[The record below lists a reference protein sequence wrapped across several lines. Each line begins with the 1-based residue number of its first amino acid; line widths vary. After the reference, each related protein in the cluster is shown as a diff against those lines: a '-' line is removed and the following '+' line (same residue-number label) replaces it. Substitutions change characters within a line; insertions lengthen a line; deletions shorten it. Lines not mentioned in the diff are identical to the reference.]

1 MEKKNRF
8 KNFIKRDGFYV
19 ILFVCL
25 CVVAT
30 VAAVT
35 AKKVIKPN
43 TKPPVADASIEIK
56 DSEKSPTTQM
66 PDATLVKENEGK
78 EKAVKAPEKTSTVSN
93 TNKVTFVSPTAN
105 GVISKAYSTAPVST
119 QKDSSE
125 KRNLHGV
132 NLEAKVGTPVTAAAD
147 GKVTESGEA
156 SNYDLGFYVKI
167 KHADQSVTVY
177 ANLDPALKV
186 KVGDV
191 VKQKQIIGKVG
202 QTAQNYDKEI
212 FGEFLIFRVDNAK
225 GEEIDPKSC
234 ISSLTV
240 NK

>member
-1 MEKKNRF
+1 MEKNNRF

-35 AKKVIKPN
+35 AKKVTKPN

-56 DSEKSPTTQM
+56 DSDKSPTTQM

-78 EKAVKAPEKTSTVSN
+78 DKTAKVPEKTSTVSN

-105 GVISKAYSTAPVST
+105 GVISKAYSTAPVAT

-132 NLEAKVGTPVTAAAD
+132 NLQAKVGENVTAAAD
-147 GKVTESGEA
+147 GKVIEA
-156 SNYDLGFYVKI
+156 GDASDYDLGYCIKI

-186 KVGDV
+186 KTGDV
-191 VKQKQIIGKVG
+191 VKQKQVIGKVG

-212 FGEFLIFRVDNAK
+212 FGEFLKFQVYNSK
-225 GEEIDPKSC
+225 GDEIDPKSC
-234 ISSLTV
+234 ISSLKV
-240 NK
+240 K